1 MLRGPSVGASWW
13 LVTLVGEALL
23 LRGKIIRWATAL
35 ELLFPLVRDL
45 QRLALGAGLEI
56 LKGLRSFIRYTLDL
70 GFGRLEGL
78 HSRVLALE
86 LTSEIL
92 DTEGFNVRGGDF
104 AEALP
109 LEIMLEGVL
118 SMILE

>member
-1 MLRGPSVGASWW
+1 MLGGSSVGASWW
-13 LVTLVGEALL
+13 LVALVGEALL
-23 LRGKIIRWATAL
+23 LRGKIIHWAAAL

-45 QRLALGAGLEI
+45 HRLALGASLEI
-56 LKGLRSFIRYTLDL
+56 LKGLRSLIRYTLDL

-78 HSRVLALE
+78 RRRVLALE
-86 LTSEIL
+86 LASKIL

-109 LEIMLEGVL
+109 
-118 SMILE
+118 